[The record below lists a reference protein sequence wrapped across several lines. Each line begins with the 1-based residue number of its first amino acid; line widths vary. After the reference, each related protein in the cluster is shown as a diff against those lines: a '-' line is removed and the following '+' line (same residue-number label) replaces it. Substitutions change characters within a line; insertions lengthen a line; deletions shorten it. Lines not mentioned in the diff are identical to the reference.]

1 MREINRVVMKKD
13 ALQLVTGK
21 PAYTEDLAAEGCLI
35 VKALRSPH
43 ARAVVRHVDTKAALA
58 VPGIECILT
67 AEDVPKTRFTIAG
80 QTYPELSP
88 YDRLILDT
96 QIRYVGDPVALVAGR
111 DAACVDKAMRMI
123 KVEYDVQEPL
133 LDFHQAVDNPI
144 IVHPEEDWNPR
155 VPVGGD
161 NKRNIIAQAEED
173 WGDVDAAFQKA
184 DVVIDR
190 TYHTKQVQ
198 QSMMETFRAYTYL
211 DEFGRLVIVSSTQV
225 PFHVRRIVAT
235 ALEIPKSKIRVIK
248 PRIGGGFGA
257 KQTVVMECYPALI
270 TLRTGKRAYMVYTR
284 EEAMTVSSPRHEADV
299 HVRLGASRD
308 GMIQVISVESL
319 WNGGAYGDHSPTT
332 VTLSGHKSIPLY
344 NRFSAFRFR
353 YTAVYT
359 NTIAAGAYRGYGA
372 TQGIFALESA
382 VNELA
387 DTLHMDPGALRLQNI
402 VQQGETMPAYFN
414 ETALSCNLG
423 ECLKRV
429 QSMIDWEH
437 VYPRQ
442 VLPNGKIRAAGLAL
456 AMQGSSISNVDVAS
470 ATIKVNDD
478 GFYTLSIGAT
488 DMGTGC
494 DTILAQIAA
503 ECLDCSVDEI
513 VTRGVDT
520 DTSPYDSGSY
530 ASSTTYLT
538 GMAVVKTCRSLIEK
552 MKEKAARMLEHADAS
567 ELEFT
572 GDAVVDPASGRKVT
586 RQELGNA
593 AMITNDIALEATETH
608 YSPTSPP
615 PFMAAVA
622 VVDVDPET
630 GHIDLVDYAAVVDC
644 GTVINPA
651 LARVQT
657 EGGLVQGI
665 GMTLMENVQ
674 FDSNGRIQNNS
685 FMQYRIP
692 SRMDIGSIRVEF
704 APSYEPNGPFGA
716 KSIGEIVIN
725 TPAPAIAE
733 AVYQATG
740 LRFTELPITAEKVYM
755 SLKSKK

>member
-1 MREINRVVMKKD
+1 
-13 ALQLVTGK
+13 
-21 PAYTEDLAAEGCLI
+21 
-35 VKALRSPH
+35 
-43 ARAVVRHVDTKAALA
+43 
-58 VPGIECILT
+58 
-67 AEDVPKTRFTIAG
+67 
-80 QTYPELSP
+80 
-88 YDRLILDT
+88 
-96 QIRYVGDPVALVAGR
+96 
-111 DAACVDKAMRMI
+111 
-123 KVEYDVQEPL
+123 
-133 LDFHQAVDNPI
+133 
-144 IVHPEEDWNPR
+144 
-155 VPVGGD
+155 
-161 NKRNIIAQAEED
+161 
-173 WGDVDAAFQKA
+173 
-184 DVVIDR
+184 
-190 TYHTKQVQ
+190 
-198 QSMMETFRAYTYL
+198 
-211 DEFGRLVIVSSTQV
+211 
-225 PFHVRRIVAT
+225 
-235 ALEIPKSKIRVIK
+235 
-248 PRIGGGFGA
+248 
-257 KQTVVMECYPALI
+257 
-270 TLRTGKRAYMVYTR
+270 
-284 EEAMTVSSPRHEADV
+284 
-299 HVRLGASRD
+299 
-308 GMIQVISVESL
+308 
-319 WNGGAYGDHSPTT
+319 
-332 VTLSGHKSIPLY
+332 
-344 NRFSAFRFR
+344 
-353 YTAVYT
+353 
-359 NTIAAGAYRGYGA
+359 
-372 TQGIFALESA
+372 
-382 VNELA
+382 
-387 DTLHMDPGALRLQNI
+387 
-402 VQQGETMPAYFN
+402 
-414 ETALSCNLG
+414 
-423 ECLKRV
+423 
-429 QSMIDWEH
+429 MIDWEH